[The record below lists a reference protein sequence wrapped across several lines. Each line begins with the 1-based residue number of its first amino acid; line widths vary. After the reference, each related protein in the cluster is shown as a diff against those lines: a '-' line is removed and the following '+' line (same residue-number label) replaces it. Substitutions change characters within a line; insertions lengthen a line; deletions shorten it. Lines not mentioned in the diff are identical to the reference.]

1 MNVHNWNGGIILN
14 IDINTVTTP
23 CLNEAAEKETF
34 EEKSLWPFVDQY
46 ADTQI
51 KTLVFDITFCY
62 CRYDRSSMWAISYI
76 VIRKNLLCQ
85 MFKF

>member
-14 IDINTVTTP
+14 IDINSVTTP
-23 CLNEAAEKETF
+23 FLNEAAEKETF

-51 KTLVFDITFCY
+51 KTLVFNVFCQY
-62 CRYDRSSMWAISYI
+62 SATPSKI
-76 VIRKNLLCQ
+76 
-85 MFKF
+85 